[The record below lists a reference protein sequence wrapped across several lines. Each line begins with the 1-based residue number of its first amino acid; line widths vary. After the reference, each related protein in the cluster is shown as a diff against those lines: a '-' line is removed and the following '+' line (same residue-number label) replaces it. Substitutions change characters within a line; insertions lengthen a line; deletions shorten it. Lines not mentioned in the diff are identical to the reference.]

1 MASRGRE
8 VNMTASAYPKNKS
21 GIAKHYDTPILLRAC
36 NTRKNLNYRN
46 WFCIDLSC
54 LKKWRCSKKCGLQ
67 REHTPTLNRMNFQL
81 SPRVPG
87 ISLRVQFLG
96 MLVPSDTPL
105 AYHCRTEPPSSAH
118 CRLETFIPN
127 V

>member
-1 MASRGRE
+1 
-8 VNMTASAYPKNKS
+8 MTASAYPKNKS
-21 GIAKHYDTPILLRAC
+21 GITKHYDTPILLRAC
-36 NTRKNLNYRN
+36 NTRKNLNYRI
-46 WFCIDLSC
+46 WFLHRFILPEKRA
-54 LKKWRCSKKCGLQ
+54 LFKKMWSPEGA
-67 REHTPTLNRMNFQL
+67 HTPTLNRMNFQL
-81 SPRVPG
+81 SPRVPGIPPRVPG

-105 AYHCRTEPPSSAH
+105 AYHCRTQPPSSTH